1 MRILITGY
9 KGFIGQNMV
18 AALKN
23 EHDLVLHEWGDK
35 LPSLADISQVIHLGA
50 ITSTIET
57 DVEKIMIQNY
67 DFTRRLFDQCSRDL
81 VNIQFASSAS
91 VYGKNREFKETSP
104 VDPKT
109 PYAWSK
115 YLCER
120 YLMSDQN
127 RIKVQ
132 IFRYF
137 NVYGPGEDHKGDQA
151 STYFKFAKQA
161 EENGLIKIFK
171 NSDKYYRDFINVK
184 EVITIHKK
192 FLNYRDHGIWN
203 LGTGKAKSFQ
213 QVAEEVAKKY
223 NAKIGYVSMPRNLEN
238 SYQEYTQ
245 ADIYKLLKTLKQ

>member
-18 AALKN
+18 AALRD
-23 EHDLVLHEWGDK
+23 EYDLELYEWGDK
-35 LPSLADISQVIHLGA
+35 FPSLANISQVIHLGA
-50 ITSTIET
+50 ITSTTET
-57 DVEKIMIQNY
+57 DVEKVMIQNY
-67 DFTRRLFDQCSRDL
+67 DFTRQLFDQCSRDL

-91 VYGKNREFKETSP
+91 VYGKNKEFKETSP
-104 VDPKT
+104 VDPRT

-120 YLMSDQN
+120 YLIQKQD

-137 NVYGPGEDHKGDQA
+137 NVYGPGEDHKADQA
-151 STYFKFAKQA
+151 SPYSKFAKQA
-161 EENGLIKIFK
+161 EETGLIKIFK
-171 NSDKYYRDFINVK
+171 NSDKYLRDFVNVK

-192 FLNYRDHGIWN
+192 FLNYRDQGIWN

-223 NAKIGYVSMPRNLEN
+223 NAKIGYISMPRNLEN